1 MKARRE
7 APKDEKP
14 QTPAYIVT
22 YSDMVTLLLT
32 FFVLLLTLAEMQ
44 DPEMFNRGRDS
55 FWESIRL
62 CGLGALLGSQV
73 TTDMG
78 ATQTKH
84 RTSEP
89 EVSEDRALDEY
100 REKLRQAFERLSQS
114 AVTLPSQI
122 VAQRLDFR
130 VTDIRFPP
138 GQATLDDDDGP
149 SLSQLC
155 IDLQQNLDTERCSL
169 YVLGLAGDEKTEMQ
183 QWTLSAK
190 RAQAVA
196 TFLRQRLNHDDP
208 NETSEKVGADGTAW
222 QIFWWGAGPGG
233 HWAGQDCPDP
243 GQSQILVAVLKT
255 DG

>member
-7 APKDEKP
+7 APQDEKP

-44 DPEMFNRGRDS
+44 DPELFNRGRDS

-62 CGLGALLGSQV
+62 CGLGALLGNPVSR
-73 TTDMG
+73 DMG
-78 ATQTKH
+78 ATQAKH
-84 RTSEP
+84 QTSEP

-100 REKLRQAFERLSQS
+100 REKLRQAFDRLNQS
-114 AVTLPSQI
+114 AVTLPSQV

-130 VTDIRFPP
+130 VTDIRFAS
-138 GQATLDDDDGP
+138 GRATLDDDAGR

-155 IDLQQNLDTERCSL
+155 IDLQQNLDTEHCSL

-196 TFLRQRLNHDDP
+196 TFLRKRLNHDGP
-208 NETSEKVGADGTAW
+208 NETSDGVGAGGASW

-255 DG
+255 TG

>member
-62 CGLGALLGSQV
+62 CGLGALLGNPISR
-73 TTDMG
+73 DMG

-84 RTSEP
+84 QTSEP

-114 AVTLPSQI
+114 AVTLPSQM

-130 VTDIRFPP
+130 MTDIRFPP
-138 GQATLDDDDGP
+138 GQATLGDDAGQ

-155 IDLQQNLDTERCSL
+155 IDLQQNLDTKRCSL

>member
-62 CGLGALLGSQV
+62 CGLGALLGNPISR
-73 TTDMG
+73 DMG

-84 RTSEP
+84 QTSEP

-100 REKLRQAFERLSQS
+100 REKLRQAFDRLSQS
-114 AVTLPSQI
+114 AVTLPSQV

-130 VTDIRFPP
+130 MTDIRFAA
-138 GQATLDDDDGP
+138 GQATLNDNAGQ

-155 IDLQQNLDTERCSL
+155 IDLQQNLDTEHCSL

-208 NETSEKVGADGTAW
+208 NKPSETVGADRAAW

-233 HWAGQDCPDP
+233 HWAGQDRPDP